1 MKKHLLVTVAAVTF
15 VSAWV
20 GSASA
25 QTQPSV
31 TTDQP
36 DYAPRSTARISGAGF
51 QPGEIVRLQV
61 LRTDLDENAGAAHHP
76 WRVTASADGDF
87 QTTWYV
93 TMHEADATLQLTA
106 TGLTSGLV
114 AQRTFTDSASTNY
127 FRTQASGNWNSTSTW
142 QSSADNVNWSAAT
155 LTPNSSA
162 KGITIQTGNTVT
174 VTAGVTV
181 DQVVV
186 QSGGQITVNSGVTL
200 TIAKGAGAVDM
211 SVSGTLENSGGTV
224 TPTGVL
230 AFQSGGQYLHN
241 FTSTAGTIPNA
252 TWNAGSTCEII
263 GYTGNTQPGGLGQ
276 AFYHFTWNTPAMAN
290 AAGFGLNAALTNV
303 NGDFTVVATGTGGPL
318 QVVGAAYNS
327 DCTLNIGG
335 RLYVQGGTFTLAGAS
350 YKNYTLNIAS
360 NLVVSGGTFNL
371 ALDQQKAGSTTYTP
385 SGNRTLNLGGSYNQ
399 TGGTFKCDYLQS
411 RGGSRAVHFRGPG
424 KSFTQSAGT
433 MSTTNLDLFVDN
445 GASLTLNNNLSVSK
459 SFTNSSGGTLNCG
472 ANVIS
477 GAGTFSLNS
486 GATLGIG
493 STAGISASG
502 SSGNIQT
509 TTRSYNSAATY
520 AYNGTAPQ
528 VTGAGLPS
536 AVTSLTLNNSAGVT
550 LSATTTVN
558 GVLTLTSGQLL
569 TGCLPTEPL
578 RFRWFGRRRQR
589 RQLRQRPDAEDFER
603 RGWPVLGFPHRG
615 CGRVCPRHP
624 GQLECHDRRHA
635 QRPNH
640 RRRSPQPV
648 NLGSGCQPFRE
659 PLLDADAG
667 RRVGRQR

>member
-1 MKKHLLVTVAAVTF
+1 MKKHLLVTVAAITF
-15 VSAWV
+15 ISAWV

-61 LRTDLDENAGAAHHP
+61 LRIDLDENAGAEHHP

-241 FTSTAGTIPNA
+241 FTSTAGTIPNGDLERRLDLR
-252 TWNAGSTCEII
+252 NHRLHRKHPAGR
-263 GYTGNTQPGGLGQ
+263 
-276 AFYHFTWNTPAMAN
+276 
-290 AAGFGLNAALTNV
+290 V
-303 NGDFTVVATGTGGPL
+303 
-318 QVVGAAYNS
+318 
-327 DCTLNIGG
+327 
-335 RLYVQGGTFTLAGAS
+335 
-350 YKNYTLNIAS
+350 
-360 NLVVSGGTFNL
+360 
-371 ALDQQKAGSTTYTP
+371 
-385 SGNRTLNLGGSYNQ
+385 
-399 TGGTFKCDYLQS
+399 
-411 RGGSRAVHFRGPG
+411 GPG
-424 KSFTQSAGT
+424 LLSFHLEHPG
-433 MSTTNLDLFVDN
+433 D
-445 GASLTLNNNLSVSK
+445 GECR
-459 SFTNSSGGTLNCG
+459 G
-472 ANVIS
+472 
-477 GAGTFSLNS
+477 
-486 GATLGIG
+486 
-493 STAGISASG
+493 
-502 SSGNIQT
+502 
-509 TTRSYNSAATY
+509 
-520 AYNGTAPQ
+520 
-528 VTGAGLPS
+528 
-536 AVTSLTLNNSAGVT
+536 
-550 LSATTTVN
+550 
-558 GVLTLTSGQLL
+558 
-569 TGCLPTEPL
+569 
-578 RFRWFGRRRQR
+578 FR
-589 RQLRQRPDAEDFER
+589 AER
-603 RGWPVLGFPHRG
+603 RAH
-615 CGRVCPRHP
+615 
-624 GQLECHDRRHA
+624 EY
-635 QRPNH
+635 
-640 RRRSPQPV
+640 
-648 NLGSGCQPFRE
+648 
-659 PLLDADAG
+659 
-667 RRVGRQR
+667 